1 MKKDKRIG
9 EMLIEAGL
17 IDHFQ
22 LSAAL
27 AEQRQWGG
35 RLCSVLV
42 TKGFV
47 DELSIASVLENQIG
61 EKCVSL
67 EGVETPP
74 DVLQKVKPDIAKKYT
89 VFPLGCDKSGISL
102 AMPDPT
108 DLKLLD
114 ELSFVLGLRVKP
126 LLAMESHI
134 RDAIALHYDG
144 IVPKPK
150 EYSRDHKVR
159 HDIREN
165 PAAETEVIH
174 FPPPLSAQEKP
185 PEPRPAEKNEKKEL
199 TTKTVLDA
207 LISLLMENGII
218 TKEDLLRKLREKQNA

>member
-42 TKGFV
+42 KKGFV
-47 DELSIASVLENQIG
+47 DEVSIVSVLEAQIG

-67 EGVETPP
+67 ADMETPP
-74 DVLQKVKPDIAKKYT
+74 DVLQKVKPDIAKKYS
-89 VFPLGCDKSGISL
+89 VFPLGCDKSGIIL

-108 DLKLLD
+108 DLKVLD
-114 ELSFVLGLRVKP
+114 ELSFILGLRVKP

-150 EYSRDHKVR
+150 ENSRDHKVR

-165 PAAETEVIH
+165 PAAETEIIH
-174 FPPPLSAQEKP
+174 FPPPLSPQEMPK
-185 PEPRPAEKNEKKEL
+185 EAPAEKSEKKEL

-207 LISLLMENGII
+207 LISLLVENGTIA
-218 TKEDLLRKLREKQNA
+218 KEDLLRKIREKQNA

>member
-17 IDHFQ
+17 IDHFK

-42 TKGFV
+42 AKGFV
-47 DELSIASVLENQIG
+47 DELSIVSVLEKQIG

-67 EGVETPP
+67 VDIETPP
-74 DVLQKVKPDIAKKYT
+74 EVLQKVKPDIAKKYS
-89 VFPLGCDKSGISL
+89 VFPISCDKSSL
-102 AMPDPT
+102 TLATPDPT
-108 DLKLLD
+108 DLKVLD
-114 ELSFVLGLRVKP
+114 ELSFILGLRVRP
-126 LLAMESHI
+126 VLAMESHV

-150 EYSRDHKVR
+150 EASRDHKIR

-165 PAAETEVIH
+165 PDAETEVIH
-174 FPPPLSAQEKP
+174 FPLPLSEQEISRERS
-185 PEPRPAEKNEKKEL
+185 PEKSEKREL

-207 LISLLMENGII
+207 LIALLIERGTI
-218 TKEDLLRKLREKQNA
+218 TKEDLLRKIRDKQNA

>member
-47 DELSIASVLENQIG
+47 DEHSIVSVLEKQVG

-67 EGVETPP
+67 VDAETPS
-74 DVLQKVKPDIAKKYT
+74 DVLQKVKPDIAKKYS
-89 VFPLGCDKSGISL
+89 VFPLSCDKSGIAL

-108 DLKLLD
+108 DLKVLD
-114 ELSFVLGLRVKP
+114 ELSFILGLRVKP

-150 EYSRDHKVR
+150 ENSRDHKIR

-165 PAAETEVIH
+165 PEAGTEVIH
-174 FPPPLSAQEKP
+174 FPPPLSQQEMPK
-185 PEPRPAEKNEKKEL
+185 ERPAEKSEKKEL

-207 LISLLMENGII
+207 LISLLVENGTIA
-218 TKEDLLRKLREKQNA
+218 KEDLLRKIREKQNA